1 MEYIESKKSLQPGL
15 ALCFKISMLKS
26 PQMKIV
32 FEMDSPEKSYSILF
46 TK

>member
-15 ALCFKISMLKS
+15 ELCFKISMLKS

-32 FEMDSPEKSYSILF
+32 FEMNNPEKSSSILS